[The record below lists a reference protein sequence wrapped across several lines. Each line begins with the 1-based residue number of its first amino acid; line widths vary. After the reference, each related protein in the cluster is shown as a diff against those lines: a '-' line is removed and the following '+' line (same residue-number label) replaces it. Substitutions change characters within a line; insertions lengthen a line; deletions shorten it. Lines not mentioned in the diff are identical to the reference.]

1 MTQAV
6 EAVRQQARDIFE
18 LTGLPGKRDEDW
30 KYSDLSRIQTVLG
43 ENWQQPAE
51 AAAGID
57 AETIEQVAIPSLD
70 AYRLVFVNGYF
81 QSENSEMP
89 EGVSILPLKSLV
101 QQQPEVAADL
111 LMAHPDAPLYNGLN
125 ALNSATAADGLS
137 LCVADHVQLD
147 KPLYVL
153 HLGKVAEVGKTAAIR
168 HGLMLGKHA
177 EATLIEHYVGLDE
190 VPGLTSVVNY
200 THLRRGSS
208 LKHYRIQQEGLKQF
222 HIGRVDVRQ
231 AGDSR
236 YVLHSVELGCALS
249 RADIVVRLEGSGAS
263 CELDGLFVSG
273 GRQHI
278 DHHTRIDHVAS
289 HCSSRENYRSVLDGR
304 SRAVFNGKIVV
315 HEGAIKTDSAQ
326 SNANLLLSRNAEIDT
341 KPELEI
347 YNDDV
352 KCAHGATVGQ
362 LDENQLFYLKSR
374 GLSEEEARQV
384 LTFAFADEVL
394 TGIDCLP
401 VRRFIE
407 RAAFARLPNIAYLEG
422 LLV

>member
-1 MTQAV
+1 MTQVV
-6 EAVRQQARDIFE
+6 ESVRQQARDVFE
-18 LTGLPGKRDEDW
+18 SIGLPGKRDEDW
-30 KYSDLSRIQTVLG
+30 KYSDLSRMQTVLG
-43 ENWQQPAE
+43 ENWQQTT

-57 AETIEQVAIPSLD
+57 VDSVEQAAIPALD
-70 AYRLVFVNGYF
+70 AYRIVFVNGHF
-81 QSENSEMP
+81 QSADSTMP
-89 EGVSILPLKSLV
+89 DGVNLLPLKSLL
-101 QQQPEVAADL
+101 QQQPELAADL
-111 LMAHPDAPLYNGLN
+111 LTPHPDAPLYNGLN

-137 LCVADHVQLD
+137 LCIADQVRLD

-153 HLGKVAEVGKTAAIR
+153 HIGKANEAGKTAAMR
-168 HGLMLGKHA
+168 HGLMLGEFA
-177 EATLIEHYVGLDE
+177 EATLIEHFIGLDE
-190 VPGLTSVVNY
+190 EPGLTSVVNY
-200 THLRRGSS
+200 SHLKQGSS
-208 LKHYRIQQEGLKQF
+208 LKHYRIQQESLKQF
-222 HIGRVDVRQ
+222 HVGRLDIRQ
-231 AGDSR
+231 ARDSS

-249 RADIVVRLEGSGAS
+249 RADIVVRLEGSGAA
-263 CELDGLFVSG
+263 CELNGLFVSS
-273 GRQHI
+273 GRQHV
-278 DHHTRIDHVAS
+278 DHHTRVDHVAP

-315 HEGAIKTDSAQ
+315 HKGAIKTDSAQ
-326 SNANLLLSRNAEIDT
+326 SNANLLLSKNAEIDT

-394 TGIDCLP
+394 TGIDSKA

-407 RAAFARLPNIAYLEG
+407 HAAFAKLPNLTDLEG
-422 LLV
+422 LLG